1 MTTIDSFE
9 KIHVTIYENAKK
21 GSNAV
26 AEEISALIREKAAKN
41 EKCVL
46 GLATGSTPKTLYKE
60 LIRMHKEEG
69 LSFKNVITFNL
80 DEYYPMK
87 PDAKQSYHRF
97 MDEQLF
103 AHVDIDP
110 KNIYIPD
117 GTIEKSKIRQYAE
130 AFEQKIAD
138 LGGIDL
144 QVLGIGLNGHI
155 GFNEPGASVT
165 SKTRIAA
172 LENNTRLAN
181 AYEFDNVSQVP
192 RLALTLG
199 ISTILNTKRIVLMAF
214 GASKADIVQQSVEG
228 PVTDAVP
235 ASFLQEHP
243 NCTFFIDE
251 ASSEGLTRNKAP
263 WLTGE
268 IEWTKKL
275 IRKAVCTMA
284 TTLKKPL
291 LMLNKEDYY
300 HAGLADLLEK
310 KGPVSEVNLLVFN
323 GMRDTITGW
332 PGGKPVE
339 DIPRHPERRYPTT
352 KRVIIFSPHP
362 DDDIISMGG
371 TFMRLV
377 QQGHDVHVG
386 YQTSGNI
393 AVSDEFVMRQIDF
406 AVEFDSYF
414 AIDKSLA
421 GVIWKDALEFIKLK
435 QPNQKDTPEIRNIK
449 GMIRRTEARAT
460 CRYVGVK
467 DENMHFMNL
476 PFYETGLI
484 QKNPPS
490 EADINI
496 HMELIR
502 KVKPHQIFAAG
513 DFADPH
519 GTHKVCFDVMYEAL
533 KRLKAENDESVADC
547 NLWLYRGAW
556 AEWDLWDIDMAIPM
570 SPDQVLQKRNGIFI
584 HQSQKDGVVF
594 QGSDSREFWQRAE
607 DRNSGTAGLFD
618 ELGLPQYAALEAFM
632 RYCF

>member
-1 MTTIDSFE
+1 
-9 KIHVTIYENAKK
+9 
-21 GSNAV
+21 
-26 AEEISALIREKAAKN
+26 
-41 EKCVL
+41 
-46 GLATGSTPKTLYKE
+46 
-60 LIRMHKEEG
+60 
-69 LSFKNVITFNL
+69 
-80 DEYYPMK
+80 MK

-97 MDEQLF
+97 MADQLF
-103 AHVDIDP
+103 SHVDIDP
-110 KNIYIPD
+110 KNIHIPD

-130 AFEQKIAD
+130 ELEKKID
-138 LGGIDL
+138 SFGGIDI
-144 QVLGIGLNGHI
+144 QVLGIGINGHI
-155 GFNEPGASVT
+155 GFNEPGATKT
-165 SKTRIAA
+165 SITRIAA

-199 ISTILNTKRIVLMAF
+199 ISTILKSKRIVLMAF
-214 GASKADIVQQSVEG
+214 GPTKAEIVHLSVEG
-228 PVTDAVP
+228 IVSDTVP
-235 ASFLQEHP
+235 ASFLQEHAD
-243 NCTFFIDE
+243 CTFFIDE
-251 ASSEGLTRNKAP
+251 ASAQDLTRNKSP

-268 IEWTKKL
+268 IGWTEKL

-284 TTLKKPL
+284 TEMKKPL
-291 LMLNKEDYY
+291 LMLTREDYY
-300 HAGLADLLEK
+300 NSGLADLLEK
-310 KGPVSEVNLLVFN
+310 HGPVSEINLRVFN
-323 GMRDTITGW
+323 GLRDTITGW
-332 PGGKPVE
+332 PGGKPME
-339 DIPRHPERRYPTT
+339 DVPRHPERRHPTS

-371 TFMRLV
+371 TFIRLV

-414 AIDKSLA
+414 EIDKSLA
-421 GVIWKDALEFIKLK
+421 GGIWRDASDFIKFK
-435 QPNQKDTPEIRNIK
+435 KPNQKDTPEIRNIK

-484 QKNPPS
+484 QKNPPT

-533 KRLKAENDESVADC
+533 KRLKAANDESVADC

-556 AEWDLWDIDMAIPM
+556 AEWDMWDIDMAIPM

-594 QGSDSREFWQRAE
+594 QGADSREFWQRAE
-607 DRNSGTAGLFD
+607 DRNAGTAGLFD

-632 RYCF
+632 RFSY